1 VPIIREPDYDYNKK
15 IKRLIN
21 SLISES
27 KENYYA
33 FRELMGEVFTIS
45 KIEGTE
51 ATKIPV
57 SDHKIGMK
65 FKQDM
70 SMYT

>member
-1 VPIIREPDYDYNKK
+1 
-15 IKRLIN
+15 
-21 SLISES
+21 
-27 KENYYA
+27 
-33 FRELMGEVFTIS
+33 MIS

-51 ATKIPV
+51 TIKVPI

-70 SMYT
+70 STYT

>member
-1 VPIIREPDYDYNKK
+1 
-15 IKRLIN
+15 
-21 SLISES
+21 
-27 KENYYA
+27 
-33 FRELMGEVFTIS
+33 MGEVFTIS